1 MKYLYKLK
9 FVKTT
14 NRISVREWRPIL
26 RYIDKLNKL
35 KMLKTKKIKKKEDN
49 KKVFHIWQ
57 NF

>member
-9 FVKTT
+9 LGKTPK
-14 NRISVREWRPIL
+14 RISVREWRPIL
-26 RYIDKLNKL
+26 RNIDRLNKL
-35 KMLKTKKIKKKEDN
+35 KMLKTKKIKKKEDK